1 MLKISNLSLIRRLL
15 FVAVLLSGN
24 AIAQAASGPAS
35 ITRMEQDSLS
45 PKMVDLLKGNNLVL
59 VDFWATWCGPC
70 RAMHPV
76 LETLKTEMGE
86 RVRIIKVDVDKNPD
100 LVKEL
105 ELKSVPTFM
114 LYKNQQLRWRAS
126 GAFAKE
132 TLIKA
137 IEDVEKQ

>member
-1 MLKISNLSLIRRLL
+1 MLKISNLSLIRILL

-24 AIAQAASGPAS
+24 ATMQAASSPAT
-35 ITRMEQDSLS
+35 IARVEQDSLS